1 MSGKQMSGKQQD
13 VIDQGLQDLNN
24 DGVDRRGFLKCMAW
38 AGTGLVW
45 TLGGG
50 IPVSRAFGG
59 AGDKGAGK
67 SGDFSFVQISD
78 SHIGFNK
85 PANPDVTAT
94 LQTAIN
100 KINAL
105 PHKPDFIIHTGDLS
119 QLSKPSE
126 FDTLDQV
133 LKGAAASQIYYV
145 PGEHDMLVDNGEQ
158 YLQRFAKG
166 SKGTGWYSFDHKG
179 VHFVGLVNVAN
190 LKAGGLGS
198 LGHEQLEWLEGD
210 LKGRSASTPIVL
222 FAHIPLWT
230 IYPDWGWGTDD
241 SEQAL
246 SYVKRFGS
254 VTVLNGHIHQ
264 VMQKVEGKVSFHT
277 AMSTAFPQPAPG
289 TAPSAGPMKVPSDQL
304 QRVLGITDV
313 NYLVS
318 GRSLA
323 VVDSTLGDSSSAV
336 SGTAGAAGMAQ
347 AGAGAGS
354 GSEAKTAEAKTAEV
368 KIDNFAFTP
377 AAITVKSGT
386 QVTWTNRD
394 DIPHTVD
401 SAQGKFKS
409 AALDTDQKFEFHFA
423 EPGEYPYYCRM
434 HPKMTGTVIVQR

>member
-1 MSGKQMSGKQQD
+1 MADKKQD
-13 VIDQGLQDLNN
+13 FIDQRLQDLNN

-45 TLGGG
+45 TLSGGV
-50 IPVSRAFGG
+50 PVSRAFAQG
-59 AGDKGAGK
+59 AGEHAGKGA
-67 SGDFSFVQISD
+67 DFTFVQISD
-78 SHIGFNK
+78 SHIGFSK
-85 PANPDVTAT
+85 PANQDVTAT

-100 KINAL
+100 KINAM
-105 PHKPDFIIHTGDLS
+105 PHKPDFLIHTGDLS

-133 LKGAAASQIYYV
+133 LRGASPKQTYFV
-145 PGEHDMLVDNGEQ
+145 PGEHDMLTDNGEQ
-158 YLQRFAKG
+158 YLQRYG
-166 SKGTGWYSFDHKG
+166 KGTKGAGWYSFDHKG
-179 VHFVGLVNVAN
+179 VHFVGLVNVVN

-198 LGHEQLEWLEGD
+198 LGHEQLEWLEDD

-264 VMQKVEGKVSFHT
+264 VMQKIEGKVSFHT

-289 TAPSAGPMKVPSDQL
+289 TAPSAGPMKVPADQL

-318 GRSLA
+318 GSSLA
-323 VVDSTLGDSSSAV
+323 IIDSPLDSSSSPM
-336 SGTAGAAGMAQ
+336 SGNGGGSDMAAMASGGASTDSA
-347 AGAGAGS
+347 
-354 GSEAKTAEAKTAEV
+354 TEV

-377 AAITVKSGT
+377 GAITIKSGT
-386 QVTWTNRD
+386 HVTWINHD

-401 SAQGKFKS
+401 STQGKFKS
-409 AALDTDQKFEFHFA
+409 AALDTDQKFEFRFT
-423 EPGEYPYYCRM
+423 EPGEYPYYCRL
-434 HPKMTGTVIVQR
+434 HPKMTGSIIVQS

>member
-1 MSGKQMSGKQQD
+1 MADNKD
-13 VIDQGLQDLNN
+13 FIDQKLQNLNH

-45 TLGGG
+45 TMTGG
-50 IPVSRAFGG
+50 IPVSQAF
-59 AGDKGAGK
+59 AQHVHDKSVKGA
-67 SGDFSFVQISD
+67 DFSFVQISD
-78 SHIGFNK
+78 SHIGFTK

-94 LQTAIN
+94 LQVAID
-100 KINAL
+100 KINAM
-105 PHKPDFIIHTGDLS
+105 PQKPDFIMHTGDLS

-133 LKGAAASQIYYV
+133 LKGASPKQIYFV
-145 PGEHDMLVDNGEQ
+145 PGEHDMLADNGEQ
-158 YLQRFAKG
+158 YLQRYG
-166 SKGTGWYSFDHKG
+166 KGTKGAGWYSFDHKG

-198 LGHEQLEWLEGD
+198 LGHEQLEWLEDD
-210 LKGRSASTPIVL
+210 LRGRSTSTPIVL
-222 FAHIPLWT
+222 SAHIPLWT
-230 IYPDWGWGTDD
+230 VYPDWGWGTDD

-264 VMQKVEGKVSFHT
+264 VMQKIEGKISFHT

-289 TAPSAGPMKVPSDQL
+289 TAPSAGPMKVPADQL
-304 QRVLGITDV
+304 RRVLGITDV

-318 GRSLA
+318 GSSLA
-323 VVDSTLGDSSSAV
+323 VIDSPLEGSTASTLEKTA
-336 SGTAGAAGMAQ
+336 AGAAG
-347 AGAGAGS
+347 S
-354 GSEAKTAEAKTAEV
+354 TASALEV

-377 AAITVKSGT
+377 GAVVVKPGA
-386 QVTWTNRD
+386 QVTWTNGD

-401 SAQGKFKS
+401 STQGKFKS
-409 AALDTDQKFEFHFA
+409 APLDTGDKFEFRFT
-423 EPGEYPYYCRM
+423 EPGEYPYFCRM
-434 HPKMTGTVIVQR
+434 HPKMTGSVMVRT